1 MQSTI
6 EQIDSLREIINIGVG
21 RGADVLNT
29 MLNSHIS
36 LQVPFVKVLSK
47 EELEEEMKGHE
58 KNQLSVVRLGFKG
71 NTSGSSELIFTS
83 ESASKLITAF
93 TGEESESF
101 DLDSIR
107 AGTLTEIGNIVLNAV
122 VGSIS
127 NMLNLHL
134 KYSVP
139 NYMEG
144 NTKNLF
150 PKDIDPDSVILLAK
164 TRFKIEEFKIE
175 GDIALFFELGGFD
188 LLLNSIDKFENS
200 GGQN

>member
-29 MLNSHIS
+29 MLSSHIS

-47 EELEEEMKGHE
+47 EELKEEMKGHE
-58 KNQLSVVRLGFKG
+58 ESQLSVVRLGFKG

>member
-6 EQIDSLREIINIGVG
+6 EQLDSLREIINIGVG

-150 PKDIDPDSVILLAK
+150 PKDIDSDSVILLAK